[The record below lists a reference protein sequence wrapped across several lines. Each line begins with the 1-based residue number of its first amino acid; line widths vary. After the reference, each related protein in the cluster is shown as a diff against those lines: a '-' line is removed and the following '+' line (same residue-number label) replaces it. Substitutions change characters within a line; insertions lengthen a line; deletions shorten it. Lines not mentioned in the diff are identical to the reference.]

1 MTAIPL
7 AAWAEKFNT
16 LNNFGSKKLGGE
28 ESPRAPYGYT
38 DKGRREHAERYQ
50 YFHIRSNVIVDLHQK

>member
-16 LNNFGSKKLGGE
+16 FNNFGSKKLGGE
-28 ESPRAPYGYT
+28 ESSHAPYGYT
-38 DKGRREHAERYQ
+38 DKGGQEHAERQQ
-50 YFHIRSNVIVDLHQK
+50 YFHIRLNVIIDLHQK

>member
-16 LNNFGSKKLGGE
+16 FNNFGSKKLGGK
-28 ESPRAPYGYT
+28 ESPHAPYGYT
-38 DKGRREHAERYQ
+38 DKGGWEQAER
-50 YFHIRSNVIVDLHQK
+50 